1 MFWKKDE
8 AAEKRKQEQAEREAA
23 EQKQKKLTKILREKA
38 EKRKKE
44 KLEARKK
51 QNEEEAQAY
60 LEMLGLAE
68 PKKPESDEEDDPG
81 KEPPPLAGS
90 RSPSSS
96 GDSSRFAM
104 GSVSLASWA
113 SGFSTPLGVGSSHT
127 RMEHAES
134 GLGERPSAPGVKTE
148 AQSAA
153 VPKLARPV

>member
-68 PKKPESDEEDDPG
+68 PKKPEEAEDSG
-81 KEPPPLAGS
+81 TEPPPLGAET
-90 RSPSSS
+90 SPSSTGS
-96 GDSSRFAM
+96 TRRYAM

-113 SGFSTPLGVGSSHT
+113 SGFSTPVSVGDYTHQFQGGDGAPSET
-127 RMEHAES
+127 RAVAGGKSET
-134 GLGERPSAPGVKTE
+134 APV
-148 AQSAA
+148 S
-153 VPKLARPV
+153 VPKLSRPV